1 MGFLDILKDVGNKTK
16 DLLKLTI
23 EKQKIER
30 ERNAKLNVIKKKYLS
45 KLSESELQKI
55 YDYYF
60 PETEE
65 NWPGSNLF
73 GGSEW

>member
-16 DLLKLTI
+16 DFLKLTI

-60 PETEE
+60 PETEK
-65 NWPGSNLF
+65 NWPGGSLF
-73 GGSEW
+73 EGLEW